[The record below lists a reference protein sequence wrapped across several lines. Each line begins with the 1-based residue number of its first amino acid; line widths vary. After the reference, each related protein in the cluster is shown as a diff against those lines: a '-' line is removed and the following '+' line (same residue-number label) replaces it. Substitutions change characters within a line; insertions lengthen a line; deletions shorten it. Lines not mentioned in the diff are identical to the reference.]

1 MTVWLVGQLGV
12 GEVEKNKRTR
22 NFTSEDVEILDGIL
36 QQFFAII
43 TTPHILTET
52 TNLLDW
58 VTGENRTKLW
68 QMLAI
73 FIQKTEE
80 IYVPA
85 SEAVLSP
92 IFYRL
97 GLSDSVLYALCEQR
111 DFVLLTADLDL
122 YGYTVGQK
130 LPAINFNHLRNL

>member
-68 QMLAI
+68 QML
-73 FIQKTEE
+73 
-80 IYVPA
+80 
-85 SEAVLSP
+85 LS
-92 IFYRL
+92 
-97 GLSDSVLYALCEQR
+97 G
-111 DFVLLTADLDL
+111 
-122 YGYTVGQK
+122 
-130 LPAINFNHLRNL
+130 RNYLQLILII